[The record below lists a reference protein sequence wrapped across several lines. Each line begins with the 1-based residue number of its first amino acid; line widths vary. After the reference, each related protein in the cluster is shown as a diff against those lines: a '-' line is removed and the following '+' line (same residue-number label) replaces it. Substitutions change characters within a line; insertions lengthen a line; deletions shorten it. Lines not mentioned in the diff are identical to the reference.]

1 MPPKFKVSR
10 EEIINAALIITEQYG
25 LSAVT
30 ARDLGK
36 ILGLSSRPLYSYFG
50 TIDELKEEVIIR
62 VFEHY
67 KKIISSGDN
76 SNNYFL
82 SVGINYIEFAKNN
95 REFYKIIHSSLN
107 DKARSEIQSFEYSI
121 IETIREREF
130 SNEYTHDEIK
140 DLYIKMAIFTH
151 GLADLMFQGEF
162 KNFDRKDTEK
172 ILSETGEAIISNF
185 KRSKEART

>member
-10 EEIINAALIITEQYG
+10 EEIINAALIITEQSG